1 MTFAETLKENNID
14 LNNKKLVTLMQD
26 FYQNGYLQGA
36 NDGSP
41 NYKYHVK
48 YYEIV
53 ARLLDLFK
61 LTRDPISLDKLKLCL
76 DNLDEFRKGNLI

>member
-1 MTFAETLKENNID
+1 MTFAETLKENNVD
-14 LNNKKLVTLMQD
+14 LNNKELVNLLQN
-26 FYQNGYLQGA
+26 FYQNGYLQGT

-41 NYKYHVK
+41 NYKYHAK

-61 LTRDPISLDKLKLCL
+61 LTQDPISLDKLELCL
-76 DNLDEFRKGNLI
+76 NNLDNFRNDNLI